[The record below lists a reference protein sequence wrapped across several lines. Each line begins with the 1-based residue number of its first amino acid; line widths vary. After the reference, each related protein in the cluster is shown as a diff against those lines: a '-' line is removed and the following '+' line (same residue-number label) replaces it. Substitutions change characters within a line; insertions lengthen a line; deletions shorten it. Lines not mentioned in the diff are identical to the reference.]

1 MFRSWLGIWNVRPAS
16 SRPAGE
22 PALGALNYFF
32 FVFFAAF
39 GFAAA
44 FVAGFF
50 ALRLAVIG
58 MWSDS
63 SLHPEGAPRALKR
76 QHIEQIATRA
86 QYLGATATMR
96 ESNVVTKH

>member
-1 MFRSWLGIWNVRPAS
+1 MFD
-16 SRPAGE
+16 
-22 PALGALNYFF
+22 YFF

-58 MWSDS
+58 IGSNS
-63 SLHPEGAPRALKR
+63 SLHPEGAPRALKQ
-76 QHIEQIATRA
+76 QHIEQIEPPT
-86 QYLGATATMR
+86 QYLGATPPVR
-96 ESNVVTKH
+96 KSHVVMKR